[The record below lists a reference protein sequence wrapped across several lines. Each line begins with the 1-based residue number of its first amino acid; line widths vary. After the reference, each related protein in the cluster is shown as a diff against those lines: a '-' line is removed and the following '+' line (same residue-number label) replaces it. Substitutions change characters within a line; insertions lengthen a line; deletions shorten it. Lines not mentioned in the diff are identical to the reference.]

1 MRVLILAN
9 IDMGLYKFRKE
20 LLEALVKKY
29 EVYFCVPDGEF
40 IEKIKSI
47 GCKFLPCNVMDRR
60 GTSPFKDF
68 KLLKFYNSII
78 TKIEPDVVLTYTIKP
93 NVYGGIICRCKKVP
107 YIVNVTG
114 LGTTIEN
121 GGLLAK
127 ISTTL
132 YKIGLKRAR
141 CVFFQNKENQTLFID
156 NKIINGKTHLIPGSG
171 VNLQLHNMEP
181 YPSDRDGIRFL
192 FVGRI
197 MKDKGIM
204 ELIEA
209 MTRIHKEHAEV
220 SANIVGWCDEDYFD
234 ALKEAEA
241 SGALKYCGLQS
252 NVHPYYKN
260 CHCVVLPSYHEGMA
274 NVLLE
279 ASSTGRPVIATRI
292 PGCQEAFDEGET
304 GFGCE
309 AKDADSLVHA
319 IKKFLSFS
327 QEQRKRMGL
336 AAREKM
342 ERQFDRNRVVNSY
355 LEEIESAVSGRFS
368 PKEPC
373 RLIKG

>member
-209 MTRIHKEHAEV
+209 MTRIHKEH
-220 SANIVGWCDEDYFD
+220 FD